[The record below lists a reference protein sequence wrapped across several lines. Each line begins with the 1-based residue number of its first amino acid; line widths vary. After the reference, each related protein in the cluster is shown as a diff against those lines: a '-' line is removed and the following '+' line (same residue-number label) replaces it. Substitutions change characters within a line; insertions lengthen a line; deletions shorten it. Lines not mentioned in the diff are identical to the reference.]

1 MKKADID
8 REYRKFAE
16 QWLPKYSERLQLSLL
31 NMKDKRDIREDD
43 WEVLRVAFRNYYFGQ
58 ISFPNGNPRK
68 SYQNKLQYLT

>member
-43 WEVLRVAFRNYYFGQ
+43 WEVLRVAFRNYYFGYLSDFVPEWQ
-58 ISFPNGNPRK
+58 PPK
-68 SYQNKLQYLT
+68 KL